1 MAGHQYA
8 GLSFE
13 DILADTT
20 PLSKTFDPPN
30 YSDHQ
35 SAPID
40 HALHYDPP
48 HPSTLP
54 LAAPP
59 IVFESSPALNC
70 LRAANFAMMA
80 AE

>member
-8 GLSFE
+8 GLCFE

-20 PLSKTFDPPN
+20 PLSETFDPPN
-30 YSDHQ
+30 YPDHQ

-48 HPSTLP
+48 YPFILGAHDAVAFQP
-54 LAAPP
+54 
-59 IVFESSPALNC
+59 SPALNC
-70 LRAANFAMMA
+70 LRASSFAMMA